1 MPRDARP
8 SAGNSLPAS
17 PGLNTQ
23 PWPRPHSLQGRLL
36 QRAPQFP
43 GPSGRRPEQHTL
55 KGQGFLTWDGSPFP
69 GQGEALTQGPQ
80 ENVSQKNMTPSHCVT
95 GSVLIPVSSAWG
107 VSQGSWTRVTATL
120 HGCGS
125 RMGLCPPPPPQPLR
139 ALGRRGG
146 VPGPA
151 PLSTQIPNKMNSPLG
166 RNTGQSAACCT
177 NPFPPEPFSFCLFI
191 CPCPGSSCDHP
202 GRAPLQASAQGT
214 DSPPR
219 TGVWAATPP

>member
-107 VSQGSWTRVTATL
+107 VSQGSWTWVTATL

-125 RMGLCPPPPPQPLR
+125 WMGLCPPPPNSR
-139 ALGRRGG
+139 CALC
-146 VPGPA
+146 A
-151 PLSTQIPNKMNSPLG
+151 DE
-166 RNTGQSAACCT
+166 A
-177 NPFPPEPFSFCLFI
+177 
-191 CPCPGSSCDHP
+191 GSQVLH
-202 GRAPLQASAQGT
+202 R
-214 DSPPR
+214 
-219 TGVWAATPP
+219 